1 MGRFYS
7 KFDSGSAGW
16 VPSLEQGIFLL
27 GYEYTR
33 YALHDRMFVW
43 PNSSSAALL
52 RDGLIASRSLLSTDV
67 YNELD
72 PANQNGTNGVYFP
85 PDQFNTTNPS
95 FYTAS
100 AYTSSVQGII
110 IPPASS
116 GSLGYIIRPTGSVTS
131 SQTTLVGL
139 TNPPDSASFSYNTYT
154 SASVAVFTVLDAISG
169 SVQGTASRGPL
180 QRLGNNPSRTLHS
193 IWHDVTMSLFAWDDF
208 TPGPPVFT
216 GTFPTSNGLF
226 YTPVIE
232 NCSGTPP
239 DPNFYD
245 TTFTVSYKPYYA
257 NDYNSDGGRVQ
268 YQLSW
273 SFTNGDLAQTYASP
287 IFNVSGSGDNSGI
300 YYHAGPNSGVS
311 VPLFGALQAEFNV
324 QITASFY
331 DATITSS
338 QGPIGYGYAA
348 SAVYFVCP

>member
-1 MGRFYS
+1 
-7 KFDSGSAGW
+7 
-16 VPSLEQGIFLL
+16 
-27 GYEYTR
+27 
-33 YALHDRMFVW
+33 
-43 PNSSSAALL
+43 
-52 RDGLIASRSLLSTDV
+52 LSTDV

-116 GSLGYIIRPTGSVTS
+116 GSLGYIIRPTGSVVST
-131 SQTTLVGL
+131 QTTLVAL
-139 TNPPDSASFSYNTYT
+139 TNPPDSASFSYNTYN

-169 SVQGTASRGPL
+169 SIQGTASRGPF

-226 YTPVIE
+226 YTPVTE
-232 NCSGTPP
+232 NCSGDQPSSN
-239 DPNFYD
+239 NFYD

-257 NDYNSDGGRVQ
+257 NDYNFISGSVR

-273 SFTNGDLAQTYASP
+273 SFTNGDFAGAYASP
-287 IFNVSGSGDNSGI
+287 IFRVNGNGNNSGI
-300 YYHAGPNSGVS
+300 YYHTGSANGVS

-338 QGPIGYGYAA
+338 QGPLGYGYAA